1 MTRKKIR
8 YSNASTEFYFDGKFS
23 LLNKLCSKKTTTIL
37 TDENVFASHKNKF
50 RGWNVIVLK
59 PGEDFKVQ
67 ATADAVMEQLI
78 ALEAERDHTLV
89 GVGGGVVT
97 DLTGYI
103 AAVYLRGIRVGFIPT
118 TILGLVD
125 ASIGG
130 KNGVD
135 VNSYKNLVGT
145 IRQPDFILHDLSFL
159 SSLPEN
165 EWRNGFAEVIKH
177 AAITDI
183 AMFRS
188 LEKNDLSVYQN
199 NHKALAGLIRH
210 NALIKTGVVQ
220 RDEFEKNER
229 RMLNFGHTI
238 GHALES
244 QYELL
249 HGEAISIGM
258 VCAAHISEIQTG
270 FTETARLVSILERY
284 GLPTYVKFNADKIFA
299 ILKMDKKRKSAIINY
314 VLLDSIGKN
323 SIKPLPLV
331 QIRKF
336 LLSTKTW

>member
-1 MTRKKIR
+1 MTRQKIR
-8 YSNASTEFYFDGKFS
+8 YSNASTEFYFDAKFS
-23 LLNKLCSKKTTTIL
+23 LLTKLCSRKTTNIV
-37 TDENVFASHKNKF
+37 TDDNVFAAHKTKF

-59 PGEDFKVQ
+59 PGEEFKVQ
-67 ATADAVMEQLI
+67 ATADAVIEQLI
-78 ALEAERDHTLV
+78 ALEAGRDHTLV

-97 DLTGYI
+97 DLAGYV
-103 AAVYLRGIRVGFIPT
+103 ASVYLRGIRVGFVPT

-130 KNGVD
+130 KNGID
-135 VNSYKNLVGT
+135 VNVYKNLVGT

-177 AAITDI
+177 AAITDSS
-183 AMFRS
+183 MFRA
-188 LEKNDLSVYQN
+188 LEKNDLSFYQ
-199 NHKALAGLIRH
+199 ADQRSLATLVRR
-210 NALIKTGVVQ
+210 NVLIKTGVVQ

-229 RMLNFGHTI
+229 RKLNFGHTI
-238 GHALES
+238 GHAIES

-258 VCAAHISEIQTG
+258 VCAAHISEEQTG
-270 FTETARLVSILERY
+270 FGETGRLVNVLQRY
-284 GLPTYVKFNADKIFA
+284 GLPTYAKFNAEKIFS
-299 ILKMDKKRKSAIINY
+299 ILKMDKKRKSGSIHYI
-314 VLLDSIGKN
+314 LLDSIGK
-323 SIKPLPLV
+323 SRIMPLTLA

-336 LLSTKTW
+336 LLSTKKW